1 MTEINKQLHETLI
14 EILDF
19 VKEICEKHELT
30 YFLIYG
36 TALGAKRHCGFIPWD
51 DDVDIALPREHYNI
65 LIDVL
70 SKMEQSIFS
79 LQNEDN
85 EPNYFLPFAKL
96 RKNNT
101 IFIEKILDVEYENN
115 GIYIDIF
122 PLDFVE
128 NPDSFNFKMRKT
140 MFNYIKHILKF
151 SSCRSFYKNKYS
163 SVRYLMENIMSI
175 PTLFFSNRRL
185 LFLANNLISSTNKA
199 NFIGQYDE
207 SSERAIMPSSYYF
220 PSRSAV
226 FEGKIYSV
234 PAKLE
239 DYLKYFYGS
248 DYMEL
253 PPIEKRVTHQPI
265 KLRFKK

>member
-1 MTEINKQLHETLI
+1 
-14 EILDF
+14 
-19 VKEICEKHELT
+19 
-30 YFLIYG
+30 
-36 TALGAKRHCGFIPWD
+36 
-51 DDVDIALPREHYNI
+51 
-65 LIDVL
+65 
-70 SKMEQSIFS
+70 
-79 LQNEDN
+79 
-85 EPNYFLPFAKL
+85 
-96 RKNNT
+96 
-101 IFIEKILDVEYENN
+101 
-115 GIYIDIF
+115 
-122 PLDFVE
+122 
-128 NPDSFNFKMRKT
+128 

-220 PSRSAV
+220 LFRSAV